1 MIEWLRVRLRER
13 STWAGLV
20 AIALAVALLVVPI
33 TFEGEVAAQL
43 SANIQWLIT
52 ALFAAGLGGVVWHKK
67 V

>member
-13 STWAGLV
+13 TTWAGIV
-20 AIALAVALLVVPI
+20 AIGLAVALLIVPI
-33 TFEGEVAAQL
+33 KFEGEVAAQL

-52 ALFAAGLGGVVWHKK
+52 ALFIGGLGGVVWHRK